1 MDTSETNFKKF
12 TVETIKVD
20 TNALMAL
27 NILLLNARSM
37 EIPITQDLEHRLD
50 SSCNLKRQKMEDSD
64 TIMTFAN
71 SARMTEHSRK
81 NALKSVA
88 ADDDEVNTFAPSY
101 SYHNKLCRG
110 NQDSVTI
117 KTIGTSFEKYMMD
130 EDSS

>member
-1 MDTSETNFKKF
+1 MDTSETNFKKL
-12 TVETIKVD
+12 TVGTLEVD

-27 NILLLNARSM
+27 NILLLNAKSM
-37 EIPITQDLEHRLD
+37 EIPITQDLEYRLD

-71 SARMTEHSRK
+71 SARVTDYSRK
-81 NALKSVA
+81 NALKSA
-88 ADDDEVNTFAPSY
+88 TTDDDEVNTFAPSY